1 MIRKLILVLF
11 ILLSCASLANA
22 GGIISFPGGG
32 VPSGVDYSYIILW
45 INAEGAI
52 SGTYNIDGSECAND
66 TTGTINGELTID
78 AVTPLVG
85 AGSFVT
91 AGTYDHVLFSM
102 ATTAMPEGRIGIMVD
117 PISEPID
124 NGVIFDLRHSANN
137 DRIILRYDG
146 TDDVQF
152 IIIENDIQIATLSTA
167 ANNYDTDTLM
177 IEVAWKSD
185 IGDGSDTMEI
195 FADGVSIVSL
205 SNETLD
211 EALGYDGFYIGNLS
225 AVANTIRMDQ
235 IIISNDSTKSLN
247 ALKALLSAPV
257 GACP

>member
-1 MIRKLILVLF
+1 MIKKLILF
-11 ILLSCASLANA
+11 ILLSLCVALQASAWNPM
-22 GGIISFPGGG
+22 ITT
-32 VPSGVDYSYIILW
+32 SGTSAATHPYIILW

-102 ATTAMPEGRIGIMVD
+102 ATTAMSEGRIGIMVD

-152 IIIENDIQIATLSTA
+152 LIIENDIQIATLSTA

-195 FADGVSIVSL
+195 FADGVSIVRL
-205 SNETLD
+205 SDETLD